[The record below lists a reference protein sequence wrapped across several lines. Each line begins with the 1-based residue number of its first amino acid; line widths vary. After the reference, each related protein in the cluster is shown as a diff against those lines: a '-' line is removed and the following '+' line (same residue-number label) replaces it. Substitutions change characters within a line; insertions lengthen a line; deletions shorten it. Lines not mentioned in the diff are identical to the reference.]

1 MSMVPWALQLKV
13 FQQNIPACITLKE
26 PMIIEEIS
34 YIGHILSYSR
44 IIDGLGVIFTF
55 CFDSITE
62 NGIALLQSLRTINL
76 QPRRIFQSSMYNFI
90 YEIKGFL
97 PPRESTDAHMDMVEY
112 LILQSFAEFC
122 KQEEEEEATATA
134 IASATAIAT
143 ATTITTND
151 PLEIDILNSLATIYD
166 DDFY

>member
-1 MSMVPWALQLKV
+1 MSMVPWALQVKV

-44 IIDGLGVIFTF
+44 IIDGFGVIFTF

-76 QPRRIFQSSMYNFI
+76 LPRRIFQSSMYNFI

-97 PPRESTDAHMDMVEY
+97 PPRGSTDAHMDMVEY
-112 LILQSFAEFC
+112 SILQSFAEFC
-122 KQEEEEEATATA
+122 KQEEA
-134 IASATAIAT
+134 IATAIAT
-143 ATTITTND
+143 ATIITTND

-166 DDFY
+166 DDQRV